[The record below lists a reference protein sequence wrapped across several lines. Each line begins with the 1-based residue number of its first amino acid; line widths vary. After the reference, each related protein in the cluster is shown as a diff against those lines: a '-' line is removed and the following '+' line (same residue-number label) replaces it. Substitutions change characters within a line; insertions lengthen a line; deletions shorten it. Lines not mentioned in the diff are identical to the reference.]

1 MRLRKPAPPA
11 RIVISDTTHGL
22 PYSKGLMASSVMMAG
37 IPPAQAYRLAEK
49 VEQELIERGVT
60 QISSTELRDLAA
72 SVLAGIEGR
81 YASTYLQWQAVEEL
95 DQPLIILIGGATGV
109 GKSTIA
115 TQLAARLG
123 ITRVIST
130 DAIREVLRATFSR
143 RLMPTLYVSSFNA
156 DEALRVPI
164 SSPHEQL
171 IVGFQEQVTA
181 VSVGIKALI
190 ARALEEGTDIIVE
203 GAHVVPGFLEGWEEE
218 FDQAVLVPVVIAVS
232 DVEMHRTHFALRAI
246 ETRSR
251 PPDRYLTHF
260 DKIRALQSYIVGLAE
275 RAGAP
280 VVEMFDLDSTLAQI
294 ASIVVAKAL
303 EKASA
308 RAEVEGQAQR
318 AEEVDEG
325 PEQRQGS
332 EHEPTDE
339 PGPAPRRSLAR
350 VPRLRS
356 WELLGVR
363 RKG

>member
-1 MRLRKPAPPA
+1 MRLRRPAAPA
-11 RIVISDTTHGL
+11 HIVISNTSHGL

-49 VEQELIERGVT
+49 VEQELNERGVT

-72 SVLAGIEGR
+72 SLLAGID
-81 YASTYLQWQAVEEL
+81 QAVEEL
-95 DQPLIILIGGATGV
+95 DQPLVILLGGATGV

-130 DAIREVLRATFSR
+130 DAIREVLRAAFSQ
-143 RLMPTLYVSSFNA
+143 RLIPTLYVSSFNA

-232 DVEMHRTHFALRAI
+232 DVEMHRTHFAMRAL

-251 PPDRYLTHF
+251 PRDRYLTHF

-275 RAGAP
+275 GAGAP
-280 VVEMFDLDSTLAQI
+280 VVEMLDLDSTLQEI
-294 ASIVVAKAL
+294 AAIVVAKAL
-303 EKASA
+303 EKAQA
-308 RAEVEGQAQR
+308 RSEVEPQPHANQ
-318 AEEVDEG
+318 EV
-325 PEQRQGS
+325 GS
-332 EHEPTDE
+332 EREGVASPSDS
-339 PGPAPRRSLAR
+339 GVARGRFAR

-356 WELLGVR
+356 WELLGAR